1 MQPLLSSQQEVLVDP
16 TAFRRRRPN
25 PGDLV
30 VAQHPQRPDL
40 RLIKWVVYVEHDRC
54 FLKGLN
60 PAASTDSRDFGLV
73 TKEQL
78 VGRVLCRFP

>member
-1 MQPLLSSQQEVLVDP
+1 MAPLLSPQQEVLIDP
-16 TAFRRRRPN
+16 AAFRQHMPV

-30 VAQHPQRPDL
+30 VAQHPHRPDL

-73 TKEQL
+73 AKEQL
-78 VGRVLCRFP
+78 VGRVLCRLP

>member
-1 MQPLLSSQQEVLVDP
+1 VLVDP
-16 TAFRRRRPN
+16 TAFRQCMPN

-40 RLIKWVVYVEHDRC
+40 RLIKWVVYVEKDHC

-73 TKEQL
+73 TKNQL